1 MRQFRRRREGATDY
15 RKRLALLKSGLP
27 RAVVRV
33 TNRQVLIQL
42 TRFTMEGDQV
52 VAAVSS
58 QQLAGLGWKGSGTS
72 VPAAY
77 LTGLLAARKAQAAGE
92 AHAVLDIGRLTPT
105 PGGRVFA
112 VLKGLVDGGMEV
124 PHSDSLYPGEE
135 RIRGEPISKATVK
148 QVEKLSATIQE
159 VKA

>member
-1 MRQFRRRREGATDY
+1 MRQFRRRREGTTDY
-15 RKRLALLKSGLP
+15 RKRLALLKSRLP

-42 TRFTMEGDQV
+42 TRFTKEGDQV

-72 VPAAY
+72 IPAAY
-77 LTGLLAARKAQAAGE
+77 LSGLLAAREAQAAGE
-92 AHAVLDIGRLTPT
+92 AHAGLDIGRVTPT

-112 VLKGLVDGGMEV
+112 VLKGLIDGGMEV
-124 PHSDSLYPGEE
+124 PHSDALYPGEE
-135 RIRGEPISKATVK
+135 RIRGEHISKATAK
-148 QVEKLSATIQE
+148 QVEKVSATIQE
-159 VKA
+159 AKA

>member
-1 MRQFRRRREGATDY
+1 VRQFRRRREGATDY

-92 AHAVLDIGRLTPT
+92 AHAVLDIGRVTPT

-135 RIRGEPISKATVK
+135 RIRGEHISKATVK